1 MSPLCVTLVSASLLL
16 GAATAQTA
24 GCCQTK
30 VGDSW
35 ELRTQSELHR
45 CYRNT
50 APELPCLSLL
60 QVVGGSDSLAG
71 TYNLYSGQAT
81 FLDICM

>member
-1 MSPLCVTLVSASLLL
+1 M
-16 GAATAQTA
+16 GAP
-24 GCCQTK
+24 
-30 VGDSW
+30 DI
-35 ELRTQSELHR
+35 ESELHR
-45 CYRNT
+45 SSDNT
-50 APELPCLSLL
+50 APELPCVSLL